1 MKILTTEYQSNEKM
15 RINLQEALAKGYTH
29 FIPSDLNIDIYP
41 DQLEALKHHETPNS
55 IVVDYTIDQY
65 YQNDCRYFGDQ
76 TINFNT
82 WMNNI
87 NHFPNLI
94 FSIQQVLDVIDEVH
108 CETAFDLAIGLLL
121 NQNVETNGHVIF
133 DFKHTI
139 RTSQTFYQS
148 IKQHEYNAITLFN
161 LNKLAYLHHQKPPF
175 KFRNLALPEP
185 ERFVDSLLWKT
196 HFMLPHFITRSVLS
210 RSIEK
215 HQSMSNIYEKQ
226 AVELNG
232 AVVFLGFDY
241 GFRGNSRYL
250 FNYFAKHYSKYP
262 AFFITNDATGP
273 HFVSPEHEEAQELIE
288 NAEVVVAE
296 SYIPD
301 HIKPNGTIIQL
312 WHGTPLKQLFL
323 DSSEPYQNK
332 EIYNYRARK
341 YNKWLHQNYFICD
354 SSHAADLFK
363 SAFPMQYTE
372 VVACG
377 YPRVRYL
384 LDKYKEKTYVQ
395 YMKQQL
401 KLDPNKP
408 TLLYLPTW
416 KTDPQPNDMLPLS
429 ESLLDHYNVIY
440 RGHIES
446 KEAETQL
453 PQAVIQPAAQI
464 ETQDLL
470 LACDVLVS
478 DYSSVVFDALT
489 IDKTVALYTP
499 NLEQYQAERGLYLE
513 VWQDFDKVTYQ
524 DAESLTKALINQEIP
539 YIASAYIN
547 RDNHSFETIASLIVQ
562 HLPKR
567 QKRRKN

>member
-15 RINLQEALAKGYTH
+15 RMNLEEALTKGYTH

-41 DQLEALKHHETPNS
+41 DQIEVLKQHETHNS

-65 YQNDCRYFGDQ
+65 YQNDCRYFGNT
-76 TINFNT
+76 TINFNS

-94 FSIQQVLDVIDEVH
+94 FNIQQVLDIIDEAH
-108 CETAFDLAIGLLL
+108 YETAFDLAVGLLL
-121 NQNVETNGHVIF
+121 NQTVETNGHVVF

-139 RTSQTFYQS
+139 RTSQGFYQS
-148 IKQHEYNAITLFN
+148 IKQQSLNSVTQFN
-161 LNKLAYLHHQKPPF
+161 LNKLAYLHHHKPPF
-175 KFRNLALPEP
+175 KFRDLTLPEP
-185 ERFVDSLLWKT
+185 QRFVDTLLWKT
-196 HFMLPHFITRSVLS
+196 RFMLPHFVTRSVLN

-226 AVELNG
+226 TAELNG
-232 AVVFLGFDY
+232 TVVFLGFDY

-301 HIKPNGTIIQL
+301 HIKPKGKIIQL

-323 DSSEPYQNK
+323 DSLEPHQNK

-354 SSHAADLFK
+354 SSHAANLFK
-363 SAFPMQYTE
+363 SAFPMQFTE

-377 YPRVRYL
+377 YPRVRFL
-384 LDKYKEKTYVQ
+384 LEKQKERPYVQ

-416 KTDPQPNDMLPLS
+416 KTDPQADDHFPVTDT
-429 ESLLDHYNVIY
+429 LLDHYNVVY

-446 KEAETQL
+446 NAAEAYL
-453 PQAVIQPAAQI
+453 PKTVIQPAAQI

-478 DYSSVVFDALT
+478 DYSSVIFDALT
-489 IDKTVALYTP
+489 IDKPVALYTP
-499 NLEQYQAERGLYLE
+499 NLEHYQAERGLYQS
-513 VWQDFDKVTYQ
+513 VWEDFNQVTYR
-524 DAESLTKALINQEIP
+524 DAEALTQALIKQELPHID
-539 YIASAYIN
+539 SQYIN

-567 QKRRKN
+567 QKKRKI